1 MYKQLK
7 YTFVYSFGV
16 ILLPLILVLVGCG
29 NNALDVDVSEIDVE
43 LRFRRFEKDLFQS
56 DLNNM
61 ELEVSR
67 LNSDYGLFFD
77 LFTRRIVSIGGA
89 DNPNLAVSLKGFITD
104 PQILEVYEETQLLYP
119 ELSQLENSIADAF
132 KYYRYYFPNK
142 YIPEVVTFVSGFN
155 YAIVTTDSTLGIGLE
170 SYMGKDSKYY
180 RMLGYPRYKVRNMNS
195 SAIVPDCMRMI
206 ASSDYELK
214 DSQKDLLSQMIHEGR
229 ILYFTEAMQPNIE
242 DSLVIGFTAAQ
253 IQWCWE
259 NERNMWTF
267 YLDKDILYST
277 EHTENI
283 KYIGEGPF
291 TSGFSNESP
300 ARTGQWVGWQVVRSY
315 MSSNEVSVKELM
327 EEENLQSILTKSN
340 YKPRK

>member
-16 ILLPLILVLVGCG
+16 ILLSLILVLVGCG

-104 PQILEVYEETQLLYP
+104 PQISEVYEATQLLYP
-119 ELSQLENSIADAF
+119 ELIQLENSIADAF

-170 SYMGKDSKYY
+170 SYLGKDSKYY

-259 NERNMWTF
+259 NERNMWIF